1 MAWSRGDF
9 PFDNVLG
16 KFQVRNI
23 LEHAVPGRLLDL
35 GCNRGE
41 LLREI
46 LVSGKFKSAV
56 GIDCDE
62 DKIKQALRVEVLGA
76 PTTYI
81 CSRIEDTN
89 FLDTVKFDTITLVNV
104 LEHVEEPVKV
114 LSHVR
119 RWLSAK
125 GRTIIQVPNARG
137 FNRMLGVQM
146 GLIDSIYQMSEVDYS
161 VGHRRFYT
169 ADSLKDH
176 CERAGLQ
183 VIAEGGLMFKPFS
196 NRQMALIE
204 QWDNAEAIFEGLHR
218 LAKEFPEHS
227 SPLYVVCTR

>member
-1 MAWSRGDF
+1 MSWSRGDF

-35 GCNRGE
+35 GCNSGE
-41 LLREI
+41 LLEQ
-46 LVSGKFKSAV
+46 LMASGKFSSGL
-56 GIDCDE
+56 GIDCDSE
-62 DKIKQALRVEVLGA
+62 KITAAEAKADYQCEFLCSDIETADI
-76 PTTYI
+76 PTGW
-81 CSRIEDTN
+81 N
-89 FLDTVKFDTITLVNV
+89 TITLVNV
-104 LEHVEEPVKV
+104 LEHVEEPVEV
-114 LSHVR
+114 LSRVR
-119 RWLSAK
+119 SWLSAK
-125 GRTIIQVPNARG
+125 GKAIIQVPNARG

-146 GLIDSIYQMSEVDYS
+146 GLIDSLYQMSEVDYS

-169 ADSLKDH
+169 CDSLSTH
-176 CERAGLQ
+176 CEMAGLQ
-183 VIAEGGLMFKPFS
+183 VIAEGGLLFKPFS